1 MEKEKTLLDE
11 TLQHLSQAIDMID
24 MMSVVCTTLDKSD
37 MIGPLEILKRDLQ
50 SLYFKIDQH
59 IYPQ

>member
-24 MMSVVCTTLDKSD
+24 MMSVACTSLDKSD
-37 MIGPLEILKRDLQ
+37 MIGPLDILKRDLQ

>member
-24 MMSVVCTTLDKSD
+24 MMSVACTSLDKSD
-37 MIGPLEILKRDLQ
+37 MIGPL
-50 SLYFKIDQH
+50 
-59 IYPQ
+59 